1 MEIKFDINDTKA
13 EILERCPEWRELLK
27 LIKFEHLQ
35 EARPAAS
42 GGRTVYYNRRRMRQY
57 PKDVQTFLIAQQM
70 MHIQLAHEERGI
82 GKDPNLWEAAC
93 IAVVNE
99 LLIEDGFEPPA
110 SVMRLEGA
118 KGASAEEMYKIL
130 LDKSDQDRD
139 EKEENGEEPDEPE
152 EQYVRPEKDKNSK
165 QPGLIKGAQER
176 DIEDP
181 GLAQAV
187 AGLSDL
193 IEPSLQLDYD
203 WFPGDRIRDGLLR
216 EQFKPYP
223 VPHAEI
229 LLDTSASIDED
240 LLRAFVR
247 GVKDLLRED
256 AVVNVGCFDTEFY
269 GFQEVRSEKDIANL
283 EIVGAGGTNF
293 ETAINAFTGDAETKI
308 IFTDGYAEMP
318 RQRCDAIWL
327 VYSDIPVNPPG
338 GQVIYVKKPEELEEH
353 EIDFLIT

>member
-1 MEIKFDINDTKA
+1 MEIKFDLNETKA
-13 EILERCPEWRELLK
+13 DILERCPEWSELMN
-27 LIKFEHLQ
+27 IIEFENIP
-35 EARPAAS
+35 EVKPAGC
-42 GGRTVYYNRRRMRQY
+42 GGRKVYYNRRRMRQY
-57 PKDVQTFLIAQQM
+57 PKEVQAFFIAQQM
-70 MHIQLAHEERGI
+70 MHIQLAHEQRGE
-82 GKDPNLWEAAC
+82 GRDPDVWEAAC

-99 LLIEDGFEPPA
+99 MLIADGFEPPA
-110 SVMRLEGA
+110 NVLRLEGA
-118 KGASAEEMYKIL
+118 KDASAEEMYSIL
-130 LDKSDQDRD
+130 MEKAEKDEDK
-139 EKEENGEEPDEPE
+139 EGEEEDEDSGDDE
-152 EQYVRPEKDKNSK
+152 RRKRIDTSR
-165 QPGLIKGAQER
+165 QPGSIQGAQNR

-203 WFPGDRIRDGLLR
+203 WFPGDTIRNGMLR

-256 AVVNVGCFDTEFY
+256 AVVKVGCFDTEFY
-269 GFQEVRSEKDIANL
+269 GFQEIHSEKDIAHL
-283 EIVGAGGTNF
+283 EIRGAGGTNF
-293 ETAINAFTGDAETKI
+293 ETAVRAFTGDAETKI

-318 RQRCDAIWL
+318 RTRCDAIWL
-327 VYSDIPVNPPG
+327 VYSDMPIKPNG